1 MKKLLCAILVL
12 LLAGILPLGVLASSV
27 QAEGTCG
34 EGLTWTLR
42 DHTLT
47 ISGSGDMEDGCPW
60 EEYKDEIR
68 SVVLT
73 GGVSRIG
80 AKAFYQFEKLKDID
94 FGDSLREIGPEAF
107 YDCNRIQRLVL
118 PATFRSFEAKCFQDC
133 DNLTL
138 VYCYGPMPHFRD
150 SCLWTVGHIDLY
162 YPLNNPWPSEYVSPL
177 LTSYGSHLSIY
188 GANPDILDEVQT
200 VSAASVDDTDRQAET
215 TEATVPATTAATEPP
230 TVPTTAPTTPP
241 TQPPTEAPT
250 VPPTQAPTAPPTE
263 APTQAPTVPA
273 TEAPTRQTEP
283 PLRERNSGGDGWI
296 GLLIIIG
303 VLTLIILGVLLYRIS
318 SHRGGR
324 YS

>member
-1 MKKLLCAILVL
+1 MKKLLCAIFVL
-12 LLAGILPLGVLASSV
+12 LLTGILPLGVLASSV

-34 EGLTWTLR
+34 EGLTWVLQ

-60 EEYKDEIR
+60 EEYKDDIR

-80 AKAFYQFEKLKDID
+80 AKAFCQFEKLKDID

-107 YDCNRIQRLVL
+107 YDCNRIERLVL

-133 DNLTL
+133 DNLSL

-150 SCLWTVGHIDLY
+150 SCFWTVGHIDLY

-177 LTSYGSHLSIY
+177 LSSYGSHLAIY
-188 GANPDILDEVQT
+188 GANPDILDQVQT
-200 VSAASVDDTDRQAET
+200 VSAAASDDQE
-215 TEATVPATTAATEPP
+215 TEATK
-230 TVPTTAPTTPP
+230 
-241 TQPPTEAPT
+241 APT
-250 VPPTQAPTAPPTE
+250 VPPTQAPTE
-263 APTQAPTVPA
+263 APTVPA

-283 PLRERNSGGDGWI
+283 PLRERNAGGDGWI

-303 VLTLIILGVLLYRIS
+303 VLTLLILGVLIFRIS
-318 SHRGGR
+318 SRRGGR
-324 YS
+324 YE

>member
-1 MKKLLCAILVL
+1 MKKLLCAIFVL
-12 LLAGILPLGVLASSV
+12 LLTGILPLGVLASSV

-34 EGLTWTLR
+34 EGLTWVLQ

-107 YDCNRIQRLVL
+107 YDCNRIERLVL

-133 DNLTL
+133 DNLSL

-150 SCLWTVGHIDLY
+150 SCFWTVGHIDLY

-177 LTSYGSHLSIY
+177 LSSYGSHRPFM
-188 GANPDILDEVQT
+188 GPT
-200 VSAASVDDTDRQAET
+200 RTFWTRCRPSAPQLPMTRKPRPRKHPPCPPPLPRSLPLFPPQSPPRRLPSHPRKHPPHLLPRRPPCPPPRLPPKRLRFPPRKPPPGRPSRPSGSGT
-215 TEATVPATTAATEPP
+215 PAAT
-230 TVPTTAPTTPP
+230 A
-241 TQPPTEAPT
+241 
-250 VPPTQAPTAPPTE
+250 
-263 APTQAPTVPA
+263 
-273 TEAPTRQTEP
+273 
-283 PLRERNSGGDGWI
+283 
-296 GLLIIIG
+296 GLAFSL
-303 VLTLIILGVLLYRIS
+303 S
-318 SHRGGR
+318 
-324 YS
+324 

>member
-34 EGLTWTLR
+34 ENLTWTLQ

-133 DNLTL
+133 DNLSL

-177 LTSYGSHLSIY
+177 LSSYGSHLSIY
-188 GANPDILDEVQT
+188 GANPDILDEVQA
-200 VSAASVDDTDRQAET
+200 VSNLTPDDTDQKAPA
-215 TEATVPATTAATEPP
+215 TEAATVPTTAATEPP
-230 TVPTTAPTTPP
+230 TVPTTAPTVPPATPP
-241 TQPPTEAPT
+241 TQAPTEAPT
-250 VPPTQAPTAPPTE
+250 VPATQPS
-263 APTQAPTVPA
+263 TQPASEAPTVPA

-283 PLRERNSGGDGWI
+283 PLRERNTGGDGWI

-303 VLTLIILGVLLYRIS
+303 VLTLIILGVLIFRIS
-318 SHRGGR
+318 SHRDGR